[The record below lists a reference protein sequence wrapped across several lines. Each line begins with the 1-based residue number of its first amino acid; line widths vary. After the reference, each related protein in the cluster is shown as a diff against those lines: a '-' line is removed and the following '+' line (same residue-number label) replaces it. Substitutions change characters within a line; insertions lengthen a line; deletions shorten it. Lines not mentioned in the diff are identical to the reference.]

1 MNHCVL
7 VVDDEMEIRH
17 LLSMMLRLVGY
28 ETVEAT
34 DGVDALHKVGEKI
47 PDALILDVMM
57 PNMDGIEVCRILRS
71 EEKTAHV
78 PIIMLSGK
86 AREEDVQTGM
96 EAGANHYLT
105 KPMVMDDLLNRLK
118 SVLTDQNGTIQH

>member
-7 VVDDEMEIRH
+7 VVDDETEIRH

-28 ETVEAT
+28 EIVEAS
-34 DGVDALHKVGEKI
+34 DGVDALKKVNEKI

-57 PNMDGIEVCRILRS
+57 PNMDGIEVCRALRS
-71 EEKTAHV
+71 DAQTAHV

-86 AREEDVQTGM
+86 AQEEDIRAGLA
-96 EAGANHYLT
+96 AGANHYLA
-105 KPMVMDDLLNRLK
+105 KPMVMDDLLDHLK
-118 SVLTDQNGTIQH
+118 SVLSNQNGTIQH